1 MIPPDGRAGLS
12 LRVRFSPAPLGK
24 TPANCDPIGTS
35 DEPFLL
41 PSAKPSSYYQYRT
54 GQLQLLQPAS
64 VVQRLGVVYS
74 ACPQSDFPDSPKFSE
89 GHISSLLRLEDGD
102 KKTFN
107 RRTVKSS
114 EVLEYQKV
122 VHPDDQQASG
132 SSFMQ
137 KETDLKVYEF
147 SGFRLEGNQRRL
159 LYKGQ
164 PVPLK
169 SKILDLLLYLVQ
181 RRGELVVKDDL
192 MREIWPDAIV
202 EENNITVSMSI
213 LRKTLGDRMDQQFIE
228 TIPRQGYRFVA
239 DVTEVLLEMTA
250 RGTGPIALSTAV
262 QEELIDSLAVIPTES
277 PGDDPNVEYLSDG
290 ITESII
296 NMLSR
301 IPKLRVLACSTVFR
315 FKRKNLDPKEVG
327 LQLNVRAVMMIRVL
341 RLGEK
346 LIIRS
351 ELVKVSD
358 GSQLWGEQYNRSP
371 SDILAVQDEIAKA
384 ISENL
389 KFTLSSHDQVRLT
402 EKATAN
408 IEAYNLYLRGRYF
421 WNRYSKEWVLKAVE
435 AFKQAILIDSQYAL
449 AYSGIADA
457 YFRLSNVYSSPA
469 EVLPKAKDAAL
480 RAVEIDDNLAE
491 AHSSLGLVKVY
502 YDHDWVGAE
511 SEFRKALKLNP
522 QLLSAHQRLGS
533 YLTFRGRFEEA
544 LRYYESALDFD
555 PFSLQVNMNIATTYF
570 LRGEYERSLNHL
582 AKTIELEPNYM
593 PIHFLQGCNYIEQNR
608 LPEAIAEFQFIYKL
622 DEEAY
627 LALGFMGYAHALA
640 GQRAE
645 AETLLNIL
653 EEISTRKYVSPYSML
668 VIHLALGPRERVFEI
683 LEQLYEDRN
692 DWLVWLKVSPELKSL
707 RPDPRFKNL
716 LRRIGFPE

>member
-1 MIPPDGRAGLS
+1 
-12 LRVRFSPAPLGK
+12 
-24 TPANCDPIGTS
+24 
-35 DEPFLL
+35 
-41 PSAKPSSYYQYRT
+41 
-54 GQLQLLQPAS
+54 
-64 VVQRLGVVYS
+64 
-74 ACPQSDFPDSPKFSE
+74 
-89 GHISSLLRLEDGD
+89 
-102 KKTFN
+102 
-107 RRTVKSS
+107 
-114 EVLEYQKV
+114 
-122 VHPDDQQASG
+122 
-132 SSFMQ
+132 MQ
-137 KETDLKVYEF
+137 KDTDFKVYEF
-147 SGFRLEGNQRRL
+147 NGFRLEGSQRRL
-159 LYKGQ
+159 LYHGQ

-169 SKILDLLLYLVQ
+169 PKILDLLIYLVEM
-181 RRGELVVKDDL
+181 RGQLVVKDDL

-213 LRKTLGDRMDQQFIE
+213 LRKTLGDRIDQQFIE
-228 TIPRQGYRFVA
+228 TVPRRGYRFVA
-239 DVTEVLLEMTA
+239 DVTELPLDLTA
-250 RGTGPIALSTAV
+250 VRGSGPLTLSTAAAV
-262 QEELIDSLAVIPTES
+262 QEELIDSLAVIPMES
-277 PGDDPNVEYLSDG
+277 PGEDPNVEYLSDG

-315 FKRKNLDPKEVG
+315 YKRKNVDPQEVG
-327 LQLNVRAVMMIRVL
+327 VQLNVRAVMMIRVL

-358 GSQLWGEQYNRSP
+358 GSQLWGEQYNRTP
-371 SDILAVQDEIAKA
+371 SDILAIQDEIAKA
-384 ISENL
+384 ITENL

-421 WNRYSKEWVLKAVE
+421 WNKYSKEWVMKAID
-435 AFKQAILIDSQYAL
+435 AFKEAILIDSHYAL
-449 AYSGIADA
+449 AYCGMADA
-457 YFRLSNVYSSPA
+457 YFRLSNVYFPPA

-480 RAVEIDDNLAE
+480 KAVEIDENLAE

-511 SEFRKALKLNP
+511 IELRKALKLNP

-533 YLTFRGRFEEA
+533 YLTFMGRFEESI
-544 LRYYESALDFD
+544 RYYESALEFD
-555 PFSLQVNMNIATTYF
+555 PFSLQVNMNLATTYF
-570 LRGEYERSLNHL
+570 LRGEYERSLSHS

-593 PIHFLQGCNYIEQNR
+593 PIHFLMGCNYIELNR
-608 LPEAIAEFQFIYKL
+608 LSEAIEEFQFIYKL

-645 AETLLNIL
+645 AETLLDIL
-653 EEISTRKYVSPYSML
+653 EEISQRKYVSPYSML
-668 VIHLALGPRERVFEI
+668 VIHLALGPPDRVFEI
-683 LEQLYEDRN
+683 LEQLYEERN
-692 DWLVWLKVSPELKSL
+692 DWLVWLKVSPELKVL
-707 RPDPRFKNL
+707 RDDARFKNL